1 MYNIN
6 GGRALHPAERSIPMA
21 RQKFIP
27 REKMSK
33 KARKELDRQGRV
45 VWAHS
50 PVSKVFESK
59 KAYNRRN
66 RDWLKEDG
74 SDRGFCFFFTEKSCG
89 IMGF

>member
-1 MYNIN
+1 
-6 GGRALHPAERSIPMA
+6 MA

-45 VWAHS
+45 EWAHS

-74 SDRGFCFFFTEKSCG
+74 SDRGFVFSSLKNLVGLWAFDMVSRPA
-89 IMGF
+89 